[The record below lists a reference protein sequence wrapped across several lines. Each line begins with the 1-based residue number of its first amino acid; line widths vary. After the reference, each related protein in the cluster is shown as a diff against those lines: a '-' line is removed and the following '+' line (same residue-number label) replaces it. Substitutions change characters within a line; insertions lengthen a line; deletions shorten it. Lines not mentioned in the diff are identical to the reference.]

1 VKITIAADH
10 AGIKFKADVIKHL
23 KKKKNT
29 VKDLGPFNEDSVD
42 YPDYAK
48 AVAKAVASK
57 KSKYG
62 ILICGSGI
70 GMSMAANKVKG
81 IRAALVY
88 DIYSAQMSRLHN
100 DANIICIGS
109 RTMTAKNAVKLIDKW
124 LATAF
129 EGGRHLKRVKKIG

>member
-1 VKITIAADH
+1 MKITIAADH